1 MENSWII
8 SFLCMCGC
16 ARACDNQSMIAFSIF
31 NAYCSY
37 NLNSLCSLDHV
48 SNYSPDPY
56 SSSSA
61 RNVNVSNQVDWHFQQ
76 WLQPKFMAHLR
87 RVDNISFSFGS
98 NRNKG
103 QKRINHFLFCRFYDS
118 KHPDAWNKWQNH
130 ILLGEKVFRNSFVF
144 VCTSQ
149 TKRYAIMRTIW
160 SSILVINLL
169 LNGIDQNRVSR
180 QMKSFQIDLWTNKTN
195 GKGLMNI
202 L

>member
-1 MENSWII
+1 
-8 SFLCMCGC
+8 
-16 ARACDNQSMIAFSIF
+16 
-31 NAYCSY
+31 
-37 NLNSLCSLDHV
+37 
-48 SNYSPDPY
+48 
-56 SSSSA
+56 
-61 RNVNVSNQVDWHFQQ
+61 
-76 WLQPKFMAHLR
+76 MAHLR

-160 SSILVINLL
+160 SSILLINLL

-180 QMKSFQIDLWTNKTN
+180 QMKSFQNWFMNKQNEWQRFDEHSVEFKWIYFGN
-195 GKGLMNI
+195 GVTWDGMWLCQMTVLSSNTKKTTCKLANAFNHCDSVCGFI
-202 L
+202 TASCD